1 LYTPGKTDIKGTF
14 QNRGANEVSLS
25 GIPYFFLHLM
35 RNTSAQDRT
44 LSSLSGRNGIATAQQ
59 HTKAVVGFNTNR
71 LIACH
76 DCDLLHH
83 LPEHAITTLLCS
95 RCGAVLRR
103 QKPATVERSLAWIT
117 AALILF
123 ILSNS
128 FPFLAIRSSG
138 LAQETIL
145 LSGIHE
151 LWKQDMH
158 SLAVLVLLTCVLIPL
173 VQMLG
178 LLYILVPLQLG
189 GRPAPSAGSLY
200 RIVQELAPW
209 GMMEV
214 FMVGILVALVKLD
227 HLATIVLGISVFS
240 FAALIF
246 VMAAAFASLDPV
258 LLWDRLDQRR

>member
-1 LYTPGKTDIKGTF
+1 MSRKP
-14 QNRGANEVSLS
+14 
-25 GIPYFFLHLM
+25 
-35 RNTSAQDRT
+35 AQHPV
-44 LSSLSGRNGIATAQQ
+44 LSSSPSPDNREPSRQQ
-59 HTKAVVGFNTNR
+59 NDGVVTSETDR

-83 LPEHAITTLLCS
+83 LPDNRTTTLLCA

-103 QKPATVERSLAWIT
+103 RKPATVERSLAWIT

-128 FPFLAIRSSG
+128 FPFLAIQSSG
-138 LAQETIL
+138 LVQETIL

-151 LWKQDMH
+151 LWKQGLH
-158 SLAVLVLLTCVLIPL
+158 GLSVLVLLTCVLVPL

-178 LLYILVPLQLG
+178 LLYILTPLQF
-189 GRPAPSAGSLY
+189 GRTPAPYAGSLY
-200 RIVQELAPW
+200 RFIQELAPW

-214 FMVGILVALVKLD
+214 FMVGILVALVKLG
-227 HLATIVLGISVFS
+227 HLATIIPGISVFS

-258 LLWDRLDQRR
+258 LLWDHLDLRR